1 MKRKGYQPM
10 TFDRIAFA
18 IIALASSAILAYG
31 LAVATSPTDY
41 ALVAATGAAAA
52 ILLGLLARYN

>member
-1 MKRKGYQPM
+1 M

-18 IIALASSAILAYG
+18 IIALSASATLAYS
-31 LAVATSPTDY
+31 LTLATSSTDY
-41 ALVAATGAAAA
+41 AILGLSGAAAT

>member
-1 MKRKGYQPM
+1 M

-18 IIALASSAILAYG
+18 TVALASSAMVAYG
-31 LAVATSPTDY
+31 LTLATDPIDY
-41 ALVAATGAAAA
+41 AILGATGAAAA

>member
-1 MKRKGYQPM
+1 M